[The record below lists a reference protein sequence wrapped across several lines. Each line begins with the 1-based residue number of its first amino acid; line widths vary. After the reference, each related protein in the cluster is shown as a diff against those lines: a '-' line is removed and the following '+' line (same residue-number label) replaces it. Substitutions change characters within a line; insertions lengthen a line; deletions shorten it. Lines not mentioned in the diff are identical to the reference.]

1 MIHFLLRTKDF
12 IPKEFHQTF
21 NDIDFLKLYQ
31 EGYRLL
37 LTDLDNTLI
46 SYEEDSATTEIIE
59 KFKALKLIGFEVAII
74 SNNHKKRIDKFLENL
89 DIKGYASSRKPFIY
103 GIKKAVKRS
112 SKGYLKSEIV
122 IIGDQVM
129 TDVWAANRFGVYS
142 ILVNP
147 IKRKTEKWYTK
158 LNRKIEQKMLEKIK
172 RKEAKIY
179 QELALDKRY

>member
-21 NDIDFLKLYQ
+21 FDINFVKLYQ

-46 SYEEDSATTEIIE
+46 SYEEEVATNEI
-59 KFKALKLIGFEVAII
+59 FKKIKELKDIGFEIAII
-74 SNNHKKRIDKFLENL
+74 SNNHKPRVRKFVENL
-89 DIKGYASSRKPFIY
+89 DIKGYASAHKPLTG
-103 GIKKAVKRS
+103 GIKKAIKGS
-112 SKGYLKSEIV
+112 SKTYLKSEIV
-122 IIGDQVM
+122 IIGDQIM
-129 TDVWAANRFGVYS
+129 TDIWAANCFGTYN

-147 IKRKTEKWYTK
+147 IKRKTEKWYTRV
-158 LNRKIEQKMLEKIK
+158 NRMIENKILKRIK
-172 RKEAKIY
+172 KKESKIY